1 MGATIQYLNPQQHY
15 TSRTYLTQWFSP
27 HTLVV
32 TDNDLQDQSQAQK
45 LLDQHNSTDRIL
57 DITHNPFP
65 DDQVRLGILPC
76 LTNNFDRYYEPR
88 AGHVFFP
95 IWLWMYSLRNA
106 QWWDVLCFDAGSKKS
121 KEIMCLNNRRRTH
134 RTQLWAELNRL
145 GIIER
150 MIYSFVGPDS
160 PHEPYSYRYP
170 MLLRDESEDPQRN
183 DVGVGHAV
191 YNQCAVN
198 IVTETAADLSYV
210 SEKICKAFVARQIP
224 VIVGCVGVNKFLQDI
239 GLDMFEDVVPWRTW
253 DNETDQL
260 TRVIKIAKFVD
271 EWIRSRTILN
281 DYNQLLP
288 RIEKNKQYFHSEA
301 FRTKIMAQMQVFTL

>member
-1 MGATIQYLNPQQHY
+1 M
-15 TSRTYLTQWFSP
+15 
-27 HTLVV
+27 V
-32 TDNDLQDQSQAQK
+32 TDNDLQDQEKSQK
-45 LLDQHNSTDRIL
+45 LLDQHSNTDRIL

-65 DDQVRLGILPC
+65 DDQVRLRIQPC

-106 QWWDVLCFDAGSKKS
+106 QWWDVLCFDASAKKS
-121 KEIMCLNNRRRTH
+121 KEIMCLNNRRRGH

-145 GIIER
+145 GIIDR
-150 MIYSFVGPDS
+150 IIYSFVGPED
-160 PHEPYSYRYP
+160 HALPYPYRYP
-170 MLLRDESEDPQRN
+170 ILLHDELEDPQRN

-210 SEKICKAFVARQIP
+210 SEKACKAFVARQIP
-224 VIVGCVGVNKFLQDI
+224 IIVGCVGVNKFLQDI
-239 GLDMFEDVVPWRTW
+239 GMDMFEDVVPWRTW

-260 TRVIKIAKFVD
+260 TRVTKIAQFVD
-271 EWIRSRTILN
+271 EWIRSRTILS
-281 DYNQLLP
+281 DYTQLLP
-288 RIEKNKQYFHSEA
+288 RIEKNKQYFHSEV